1 MNVLFSPNPYSSEVT
16 IGGAAIPSDDPE
28 GKEFYFKT
36 ERTNY
41 YISSPTLPPT
51 YEIKYGSGWSPKE
64 GEVRGTFTGEGYGR
78 IAAYIDYSNTM
89 TALEYDG
96 SNNWAIYL
104 DGGII
109 GIKNGN
115 FENVTYGKWDGE
127 KVIKTYNQDGTSTTT
142 TDHVTDLRF
151 GDTGCWPGAAMDNMA
166 PRCDGRID
174 TNIPL
179 FLTQAEAQEYCRTG
193 DTTGIL
199 NGDVPVE
206 PNVYDYYLYNRIS
219 TTVGAGWDIENLF
232 RYKMNTGKRLAFYM
246 HSDFGLDEYDR
257 VLVGSSEIAQSYKGD
272 YYGQDPFPDSNEIAM
287 RALGEQR
294 KMQSGTTY
302 TPVMYE
308 TNIPTFD
315 TLAHAQNYI
324 DTGDETGILDKW
336 RTEEIVPGEIGD
348 PADQTPQGEN
358 GMVYT
363 YGSRMYRLSNLQLF
377 HFYDEVFD
385 PTPATVQAILDGL
398 QLFGANQIN
407 AIQDVMYLPF
417 DVDDVATMSAATNI
431 KLGTYTMQAQ
441 GEPIQKNDKLID
453 MGTVYFPAP
462 YGARDF
468 RNYEPNCKLY
478 IMLPYAGTHELQ
490 ISKYIGKNVTLKMA
504 CDVSTGQ
511 ATYFL
516 YAGGCIMDS
525 FDCIVGVHRPIT
537 AVDHAQHT
545 AMAMNAIMQ
554 TGQSAIGTLAQGV
567 SGGVK
572 AAGSAASAGLSAGA
586 IGAGAIS
593 AGVASGAGGAINTI
607 MSGYQAMNIY
617 NDAPMTPRG
626 SFTGGTGLFDVKSP
640 YFIFA
645 QLKPQMASNLAAVMG
660 RPSSAGGLVSS
671 FSGFLQTCAFSLAD
685 GFTGTEEEAAEI
697 YSLMEGGVY
706 VD

>member
-1 MNVLFSPNPYSSEVT
+1 M
-16 IGGAAIPSDDPE
+16 
-28 GKEFYFKT
+28 
-36 ERTNY
+36 
-41 YISSPTLPPT
+41 
-51 YEIKYGSGWSPKE
+51 
-64 GEVRGTFTGEGYGR
+64 
-78 IAAYIDYSNTM
+78 
-89 TALEYDG
+89 
-96 SNNWAIYL
+96 
-104 DGGII
+104 
-109 GIKNGN
+109 
-115 FENVTYGKWDGE
+115 
-127 KVIKTYNQDGTSTTT
+127 
-142 TDHVTDLRF
+142 
-151 GDTGCWPGAAMDNMA
+151 
-166 PRCDGRID
+166 
-174 TNIPL
+174 
-179 FLTQAEAQEYCRTG
+179 
-193 DTTGIL
+193 
-199 NGDVPVE
+199 
-206 PNVYDYYLYNRIS
+206 
-219 TTVGAGWDIENLF
+219 
-232 RYKMNTGKRLAFYM
+232 
-246 HSDFGLDEYDR
+246 
-257 VLVGSSEIAQSYKGD
+257 
-272 YYGQDPFPDSNEIAM
+272 
-287 RALGEQR
+287 
-294 KMQSGTTY
+294 
-302 TPVMYE
+302 
-308 TNIPTFD
+308 
-315 TLAHAQNYI
+315 
-324 DTGDETGILDKW
+324 
-336 RTEEIVPGEIGD
+336 PGEIGD

-358 GMVYT
+358 GMIYT

-417 DVDDVATMSAATNI
+417 DASLVATMSAATNI
-431 KLGTYTMQAQ
+431 KLGTYTMQNAQ
-441 GEPIQKNDKLID
+441 GEPIQKNDKLIN

-545 AMAMNAIMQ
+545 AQAMNAIMQ
-554 TGQSAIGTLAQGV
+554 TGASAINTLQSGV
-567 SGGVK
+567 SGGLQAGGK
-572 AAGSAASAGLSAGA
+572 AAVA
-586 IGAGAIS
+586 IGAGVVD
-593 AGVASGAGGAINTI
+593 GLGGAVKTI

-645 QLKPQMASNLAAVMG
+645 QLKPQMPSNLAYVMG

-685 GFTGTEEEAAEI
+685 GFTGTEEEAEEI
-697 YSLMEGGVY
+697 YSLMEGGIY

>member
-1 MNVLFSPNPYSSEVT
+1 MNVTFSPNPYNSEVV

-36 ERTNY
+36 ERKNY

-51 YEIKYGSGWSPKE
+51 YEIKYGSGWSPKDA
-64 GEVRGTFTGEGYGR
+64 EVRGTFTGEGYGR

-96 SNNWAIYL
+96 SALWGINL
-104 DGGII
+104 DGSII

-115 FENVTYGKWDGE
+115 FENVTFGKWDAE
-127 KVIKTYNQDGTSTTT
+127 KTIKQYNQDGTSETTT
-142 TDHVTDLRF
+142 GDTTDLRF
-151 GDTGCWPGAAMDNMA
+151 GDSGCWPGIALDNIA
-166 PRCDGRID
+166 PRCDGRIE

-179 FLTQAEAQEYCRTG
+179 FLTLAEAQEYCRTG

-199 NGDVPVE
+199 NGDVPVT
-206 PNVYDYYLYNRIS
+206 PNEYDYYLYNQIS
-219 TTVGAGWDIENLF
+219 TTVGAGYDIQNLF

-246 HSDFGLDEYDR
+246 HSDFGADEYDR
-257 VLVGSSEIAQSYKGD
+257 VLVGSAEIAQSYKGD
-272 YYGQDPFPDSNEIAM
+272 YYGQDPFPDSNEVAM

-302 TPVMYE
+302 TPIMYE

-315 TLAHAQNYI
+315 TLAHAMDYI
-324 DTGDETGILDKW
+324 NTGDETGIIDKW
-336 RTEEIVPGEIGD
+336 RTEEVVPGEIGD

-358 GMVYT
+358 GMIYT
-363 YGSRMYRLSNLQLF
+363 YGSRMYKLSNLQLF
-377 HFYDEVFD
+377 SFYDEVFD

-417 DVDDVATMSAATNI
+417 DASLVATMSAATNI

-545 AMAMNAIMQ
+545 AQAMNAILQ
-554 TGQSAIGTLAQGV
+554 TGQSAINTLAQGATAV
-567 SGGVK
+567 TPAK
-572 AAGSAASAGLSAGA
+572 AATKTREATPTQFNASF
-586 IGAGAIS
+586 
-593 AGVASGAGGAINTI
+593 VGGAVNTI
-607 MSGYQAMNIY
+607 MSGYQAMNVY

-640 YFIFA
+640 YFVFA
-645 QLKPQMASNLAAVMG
+645 QLKPQMPSNLAYIMG

>member
-1 MNVLFSPNPYSSEVT
+1 MNVLFSPNPYGSEVT

-28 GKEFYFKT
+28 GKEFYIKT
-36 ERTNY
+36 ERENF

-51 YEIKYGSGWSPKE
+51 YEIQYGSGWAPKDA
-64 GEVRGTFTGEGYGR
+64 EVRGTFTGEGYGR

-96 SNNWAIYL
+96 SNTWGINL

-115 FENVTYGKWDGE
+115 FENVSFGKWDAQ
-127 KVIKTYNQDGTSTTT
+127 KTIKTYKQDGTSTTT
-142 TDHVTDLRF
+142 TEDITDLRF
-151 GDTGCWPGAAMDNMA
+151 ADNTCYPAAAMSNIA

-179 FLTQAEAQEYCRTG
+179 FLTQAEAQEYCRSG

-206 PNVYDYYLYNRIS
+206 PNEYDYYLYNRIS

-232 RYKMNTGKRLAFYM
+232 RYKMNTGKRLAFYL

-336 RTEEIVPGEIGD
+336 RTEEVQPGEIGD

-358 GMVYT
+358 GMIYT
-363 YGSRMYRLSNLQLF
+363 YGSRMYRLSNIQLF

-441 GEPIQKNDKLID
+441 GEPIQKNNKLID

-504 CDVSTGQ
+504 CDVATGQ

-545 AMAMNAIMQ
+545 AQAMNAIMQ
-554 TGQSAIGTLAQGV
+554 TGQSAISTLAQGATAV
-567 SGGVK
+567 TPAK
-572 AAGSAASAGLSAGA
+572 AATKTREATPTQFNASF
-586 IGAGAIS
+586 
-593 AGVASGAGGAINTI
+593 VGGAVNTI
-607 MSGYQAMNIY
+607 MSGYQAMNVY